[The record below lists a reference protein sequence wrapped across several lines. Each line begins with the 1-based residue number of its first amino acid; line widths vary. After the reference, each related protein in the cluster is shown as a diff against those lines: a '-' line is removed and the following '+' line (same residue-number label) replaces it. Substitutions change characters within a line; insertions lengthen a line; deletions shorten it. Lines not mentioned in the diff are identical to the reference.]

1 MKNVMEID
9 GYKALIALILRQTS
23 FAVNFL
29 T

>member
-9 GYKALIALILRQTS
+9 GYKAPIALILRQTS
-23 FAVNFL
+23 FAVNLL